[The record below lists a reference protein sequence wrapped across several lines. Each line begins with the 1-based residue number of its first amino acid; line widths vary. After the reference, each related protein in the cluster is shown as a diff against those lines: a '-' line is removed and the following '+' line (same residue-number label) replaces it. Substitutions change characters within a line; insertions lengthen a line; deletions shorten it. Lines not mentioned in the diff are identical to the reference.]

1 MKVKKVP
8 AKKTHKQL
16 AIQAINKMPDS
27 HSLAEIAEE
36 LEILERIR
44 KGEEAADAGRSM
56 PLDQFKRHI
65 EQWLSKSRSQN
76 RRKLST
82 KKY

>member
-1 MKVKKVP
+1 MRIKKAP
-8 AKKTHKQL
+8 AKKTCKQL
-16 AIQAINKMPDS
+16 AMQAIRAMPES
-27 HSLAEIAEE
+27 HSLADIAEE

-65 EQWLSKSRSQN
+65 EQWLSTSRSQN

-82 KKY
+82 KG